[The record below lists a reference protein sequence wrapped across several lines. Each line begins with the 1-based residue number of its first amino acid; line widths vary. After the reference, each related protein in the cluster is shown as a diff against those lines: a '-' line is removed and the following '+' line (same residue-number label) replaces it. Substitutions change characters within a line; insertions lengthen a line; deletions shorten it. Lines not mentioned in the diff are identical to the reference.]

1 MRAIIGITGK
11 AGSGKDTVALMI
23 NKLLGN
29 KYHVRRYSGKLK
41 EVASILLGV
50 PVEKFEDQE
59 YKKSTLGGEWNNIT
73 VREFLQTLGTDC
85 VRYGLHDDAWVI
97 ALWND
102 YKEERIDY
110 KAELTDNGF
119 MFQGVKVP
127 YQTVTKNEYAFPN
140 WLIPDVRFNNEADA
154 ITDRRGLIIKVQ
166 RPGIKTMDHASEN
179 ELETIIPHYTI
190 INDGSFFD
198 LEHKTKRMINY
209 LEEHFK

>member
-1 MRAIIGITGK
+1 MAEKTSTRMRAVIGITGK

-29 KYHVRRYSGKLK
+29 KYHIRRYSGKLK

-102 YKEERIDY
+102 YKEGDWI
-110 KAELTDNGF
+110 
-119 MFQGVKVP
+119 
-127 YQTVTKNEYAFPN
+127 
-140 WLIPDVRFNNEADA
+140 IPDVRFNNEADA

>member
-102 YKEERIDY
+102 YKEEDVYYTSPIDLIGSY
-110 KAELTDNGF
+110 PNNP
-119 MFQGVKVP
+119 KVIHRVSNKE
-127 YQTVTKNEYAFPN
+127 QSLPN
-140 WLIPDVRFNNEADA
+140 WIIPDVRFNNEADA